1 MKILKILIPV
11 ALLATLVTGCTTV
24 VAPAPAPGAQW
35 NTPTLHCWVNAYG
48 VQHCVPRYWYR

>member
-1 MKILKILIPV
+1 MKLLRILIPV
-11 ALLATLVTGCTTV
+11 ALLATLMAGCTATV
-24 VAPAPAPGAQW
+24 SPPPGAQW